1 MSHAITVIALGKTH
15 DKDPSQPHGDLNIF
29 CRSLSDARRKLGF
42 LGKEGYDIF
51 GNNIFYAP
59 RMTWQAIEGI
69 VEEVKDAAQSYE
81 TAFNDIISTVENNE
95 NFKQVSDKD
104 KIVLYLKMFYS
115 TIRL

>member
-1 MSHAITVIALGKTH
+1 MVKHMIKIL
-15 DKDPSQPHGDLNIF
+15 LNLMVTLTFF

-95 NFKQVSDKD
+95 NFKQVSDDRD
-104 KIVLYLKMFYS
+104 KIVLYLKMFHL
-115 TIRL
+115 TTRL